1 MRWTQQELNQ
11 PLFPEQGVGESD
23 TAPEGATETGSPGLQ
38 VPLLPL
44 AGLVKTVQTPDFSG
58 ITFHEVLSKS
68 ALNKVPPSSTMPFEW
83 TVNPYRGC
91 SHACVYCFARK
102 SHTYLD
108 FDPGVDFDSQV
119 VVKVNV
125 AQVLRK
131 ELFKPS
137 WQHHHV
143 ALGTNTDPYQRA
155 EGRYQLMPGIISAL
169 ADSGT
174 PFSILTKGTL
184 LARDIPLLRA
194 AGRDVSVGMGI
205 SLALLDE
212 DLAQT
217 LEPGTPSPKARLS
230 LISKLRDA
238 GLPCGVMAMPILPWL
253 TDSEEALDTLF
264 AALAQ
269 AGATGVSAGA
279 LYLRPGTREWFLQ
292 WLAREYPSLVGRYQ
306 RLYGSGSYASKE
318 YRQWLAARVNEA
330 KARHGF
336 GKQGFIHDP
345 RQEEAQYPAGSMP
358 SVHNDNRENKNNT
371 DNTERLTPLAGSG
384 FRGIP
389 AATVT
394 EAGTIMPRVSPSMT
408 STDRTK
414 AGTPSGTPASAEL
427 APTLF

>member
-11 PLFPEQGVGESD
+11 PLFPEQGVSESD
-23 TAPEGATETGSPGLQ
+23 TAPAGATETGSPGLQ

-371 DNTERLTPLAGSG
+371 ERLTPLAGGG

-389 AATVT
+389 AATAT
-394 EAGTIMPRVSPSMT
+394 EAGTIMPRVSPGMT

>member
-279 LYLRPGTREWFLQ
+279 LYLRPGTREWFMQ

-394 EAGTIMPRVSPSMT
+394 EAGTIMPRVSPGMT